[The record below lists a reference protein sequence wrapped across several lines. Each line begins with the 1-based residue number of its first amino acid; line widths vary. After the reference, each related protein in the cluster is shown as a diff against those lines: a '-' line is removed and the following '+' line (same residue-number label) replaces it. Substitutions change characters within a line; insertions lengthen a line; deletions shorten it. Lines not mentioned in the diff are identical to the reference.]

1 MSSARAVKL
10 QSVPPPRSPA
20 REKLAQVIARNK
32 EAAHA
37 IGKLETALREASQRR
52 WQARSALE
60 RAQEAAREARE
71 AQARHVIDSALGE
84 AGSEPL
90 SPEAAQAAI
99 ECAEEQFENAG
110 GPWRR
115 LSVKSNRTGNETV
128 SGTGSFPLQSNG

>member
-1 MSSARAVKL
+1 VNLPQQGERHT
-10 QSVPPPRSPA
+10 P
-20 REKLAQVIARNK
+20 
-32 EAAHA
+32 

-99 ECAEEQFENAG
+99 ECAEEAIPRTPAG
-110 GPWRR
+110 RGDA
-115 LSVKSNRTGNETV
+115 
-128 SGTGSFPLQSNG
+128 